1 MLSPHPQP
9 AERKASAVGHTEKQK
24 GRGQHESSEGPS
36 GAQWVLVLRPLHEG
50 RFTSQPRASSS
61 QPSPRPYS
69 RGDTGSTSC
78 VAEAGL
84 HTTPPAHTPVPQHR
98 ALQAEPVQEQGLR
111 LNVHALGELQRRGVP
126 PTDDSPKY
134 SYSLQ
139 PGGSYS
145 ESLG

>member
-1 MLSPHPQP
+1 MQWGTQRSRRGEAGTSPQRAH
-9 AERKASAVGHTEKQK
+9 
-24 GRGQHESSEGPS
+24 RGL
-36 GAQWVLVLRPLHEG
+36 QWLLVLRPLHEG
-50 RFTSQPRASSS
+50 RFTSQP
-61 QPSPRPYS
+61 SPRAYS
-69 RGDTGSTSC
+69 RGGAGCTSC

-84 HTTPPAHTPVPQHR
+84 HTTPPAHMPVPQHR

-134 SYSLQ
+134 SYSLR
-139 PGGSYS
+139 PGGGYG

>member
-1 MLSPHPQP
+1 MQWATQRSRKGEANMSPQ
-9 AERKASAVGHTEKQK
+9 RGH
-24 GRGQHESSEGPS
+24 RGP
-36 GAQWVLVLRPLHEG
+36 QWVLVLRPLHEG

-61 QPSPRPYS
+61 QPSLRAYS
-69 RGDTGSTSC
+69 RGDAGCTSC
-78 VAEAGL
+78 VVEAGL
-84 HTTPPAHTPVPQHR
+84 HTTPPAHMPVPQHR

-139 PGGSYS
+139 PGGGFG

>member
-1 MLSPHPQP
+1 MQWATQRSRRGEASTSPQ
-9 AERKASAVGHTEKQK
+9 RGH
-24 GRGQHESSEGPS
+24 RGP
-36 GAQWVLVLRPLHEG
+36 QWVLILRPLHEG
-50 RFTSQPRASSS
+50 RFTS

-84 HTTPPAHTPVPQHR
+84 HTTPPAHTPVPQHQ

-111 LNVHALGELQRRGVP
+111 LNVHTLGELQRRGVP
-126 PTDDSPKY
+126 PTNDSPKY